1 MSFGLRPFSEADFV
15 AALPEH
21 LRAADEVHF
30 TPAWVI
36 ELVAEWLSGL
46 ELSSVLDIGSGVG
59 KFCVLSAMKLPDVQF
74 VGVERRLELHSVA
87 QGFQRDWPELKLEFI
102 LADVLDLD
110 LSAYKVLYLYN
121 PFFEHVADEAAL
133 NREFELYESAFEQYQ
148 NALRKR
154 LQALPL
160 GTIVIAYHGEQN
172 ELPYTYELQKQSPDG
187 LLKMWIKKWIV

>member
-1 MSFGLRPFSEADFV
+1 MSANRRTFSEQDFV

-36 ELVAEWLSGL
+36 ELVAEWLRGL
-46 ELSSVLDIGSGVG
+46 ELSKVLDIGSGVG
-59 KFCVLSAMKLPDVQF
+59 KFCVLGAMQLPDVQF
-74 VGVERRLELHSVA
+74 VGVERRVELHSVA

-102 LADVLDLD
+102 LADVLDID
-110 LSAYKVLYLYN
+110 LSAYRVLYLYN
-121 PFFEHVADEAAL
+121 PFYEHVADEAAL
-133 NREFELYESAFEQYQ
+133 NQEFELYESAFEQYQ

-154 LQALPL
+154 LQTLPL

-172 ELPYTYELQKQSPDG
+172 ELPYTYELHKQSANG
-187 LLKMWIKKWIV
+187 LLKMWVKKWIV